1 LIHKTTRPLDPL
13 SYDEFMTLVGQSDEN
28 LRLLSQVFNV
38 DFVLR
43 DNQLIADTPDETV
56 INQLQRTLNSL
67 VLLIRQGKQPDERD
81 IIYLSH
87 CVIHNQEEAFFKLNT
102 RIIGRTVANKPIY
115 IKTLGQ
121 QRLMDAMA
129 NYDLVFA
136 SGPAGTG
143 KTYLSVVYA
152 VDLLKKGDV
161 KRIVL
166 TRPVVEA
173 GESLGFLPG
182 DLKEKVDP
190 YLRPLYDGLNDL
202 LGNEQVER
210 YIEKG
215 IIEIAP
221 LAYMRGRTMEDAFV
235 ILDEAQNTTSTQ
247 MLMVL
252 TRMGFRTKMVINGDQ
267 TQIDLKQPSGLTQ
280 AQAILSGVKDI
291 AFVELTPMDIVRNPL
306 VQLVIEA
313 YSKKRTGN

>member
-1 LIHKTTRPLDPL
+1 LIHKNSIPLEPC
-13 SYDEFMTLVGQSDEN
+13 SFEHFQTLCGQQDEN
-28 LRLLSQVFNV
+28 LKLLKQVFNV
-38 DFVLR
+38 DFVIR
-43 DNQLIADTPDETV
+43 DNNLIIDSLDEIV
-56 INQLQRTLNSL
+56 VDQVKRTLNA
-67 VLLIRQGKQPDERD
+67 LIRWIQMGKTPDERD

-87 CVIHNQEEAFFKLNT
+87 CVVNNTEASFFKLNS
-102 RIIGRTVANKPIY
+102 RIIGRTAFNKPIT

-121 QRLMDAMA
+121 QKLMEAMA
-129 NYDLVFA
+129 QYDMVFV

-152 VDLLKKGDV
+152 VDLLKKGDI

-202 LGNEQVER
+202 LGNEQVQK

-221 LAYMRGRTMEDAFV
+221 MAYMRGRTLEDAFV
-235 ILDEAQNTTSTQ
+235 ILDEAQNTTKSQ

-252 TRMGFRTKMVINGDQ
+252 TRMGFRTKIIINGDT
-267 TQIDLKQPSGLTQ
+267 TQIDLKQDSGFIQ
-280 AQAILSGVKDI
+280 ALKLLKGKKDI
-291 AFVELTPMDIVRNPL
+291 GFVELTPVDIVRNPL
-306 VQLVIEA
+306 VQIVIEA
-313 YSKKRTGN
+313 YSNK

>member
-1 LIHKTTRPLDPL
+1 MIHRNSLPLEPCNF
-13 SYDEFMTLVGQSDEN
+13 ETFQTLCGQSDEN
-28 LRLLSQVFNV
+28 LRLIKQVYNV
-38 DFVLR
+38 EFVIR
-43 DNQLIADTPDETV
+43 DNALIIDSLDEIVTEQV
-56 INQLQRTLNSL
+56 QRTINA
-67 VLLIRQGKQPDERD
+67 LIRWIQMGKTPDERD

-87 CVIHNQEEAFFKLNT
+87 CVVNNTEESFFKLNA
-102 RIIGRTVANKPIY
+102 RIIGRTAFNKPIT

-121 QRLMDAMA
+121 QKLMEAMA
-129 NYDLVFA
+129 QYDMVFV

-152 VDLLKKGDV
+152 VDLLKKGDI

-202 LGNEQVER
+202 LGNEQVQK

-221 LAYMRGRTMEDAFV
+221 LAYMRGRTLEDAFV
-235 ILDEAQNTTSTQ
+235 ILDEAQNTTKSQ

-252 TRMGFRTKMVINGDQ
+252 TRMGFRTKIIINGDT
-267 TQIDLKQPSGLTQ
+267 TQIDLKSDSGFIQ
-280 AQAILSGVKDI
+280 ALKLLKGKKDI
-291 AFVELTPMDIVRNPL
+291 GFVELTAVDIVRNPL
-306 VQLVIEA
+306 VQIVIEA
-313 YSKKRTGN
+313 YSNKTA

>member
-1 LIHKTTRPLDPL
+1 
-13 SYDEFMTLVGQSDEN
+13 MTLVGQSDEN

-56 INQLQRTLNSL
+56 ANQLQRTLNSL

-87 CVIHNQEEAFFKLNT
+87 CVIHNQEDAFFKLNT

-267 TQIDLKQPSGLTQ
+267 TQIDLKQPSGFTQ

-291 AFVELTPMDIVRNPL
+291 AFVELTAMDIVRNPL

-313 YSKKRTGN
+313 YSKKRTGS

>member
-1 LIHKTTRPLDPL
+1 MIHKTIRPLDTL
-13 SYDEFMTLVGQSDEN
+13 SYDEFMTLVGQADEN

-43 DNQLIADTPDETV
+43 DNQLIANTPDETIV
-56 INQLQRTLNSL
+56 NQLQRTLNSL

-267 TQIDLKQPSGLTQ
+267 TQIDLKQPSGFIQ
-280 AQAILSGVKDI
+280 AQTILKGVKDI
-291 AFVELTPMDIVRNPL
+291 AFVELSAMDIVRNPL

-313 YSKKRTGN
+313 YSKKRGGN

>member
-1 LIHKTTRPLDPL
+1 LIHKNSIELTPYTFE
-13 SYDEFMTLVGQSDEN
+13 EFQTLCGKQDEN
-28 LRLLSQVFNV
+28 LKLLKQVFNV
-38 DFVLR
+38 EFVLR
-43 DNQLIADTPDETV
+43 ENSLIIDTLDETIV
-56 INQLQRTLNSL
+56 SNLHRTING
-67 VLLIRQGKQPDERD
+67 LIQWIKTGKTPDERD

-87 CVIHNQEEAFFKLNT
+87 CVINNSEESFFKLNS
-102 RIIGRTVANKPIY
+102 RIIGRTAFNKPIY

-121 QRLMDAMA
+121 QKLMETMA
-129 NYDLVFA
+129 AYDMVFV

-152 VDLLKKGDV
+152 IELLKKGDI
-161 KRIVL
+161 KKIVL

-202 LGNEQVER
+202 LGNETVQK

-215 IIEIAP
+215 VIEIAP
-221 LAYMRGRTMEDAFV
+221 LAYMRGRTFEDAFV
-235 ILDEAQNTTSTQ
+235 ILDEAQNTTKNQ

-252 TRMGFRTKMVINGDQ
+252 TRMGFRTKIVINGDT
-267 TQIDLKQPSGLTQ
+267 TQIDLKQDSGFIQ
-280 AQAILSGVKDI
+280 ALRVLKNERNIGFCA
-291 AFVELTPMDIVRNPL
+291 LTPVDIVRNPL
-306 VQLVIEA
+306 VQIVIEA
-313 YSKKRTGN
+313 YSKK

>member
-1 LIHKTTRPLDPL
+1 MIHKNSLPLEPCTFETFQAL
-13 SYDEFMTLVGQSDEN
+13 CGQSDEN
-28 LRLLSQVFNV
+28 LRLLRQVYNV
-38 DFVLR
+38 DFVIR
-43 DNQLIADTPDETV
+43 DNTLIIDTLDEKLSDQV
-56 INQLQRTLNSL
+56 QRTLNA
-67 VLLIRQGKQPDERD
+67 LIRWIRMGKTPDERD

-87 CVIHNQEEAFFKLNT
+87 CVINNTEESFFKLNS
-102 RIIGRTVANKPIY
+102 RIIGRTAFNKPIT

-121 QRLMDAMA
+121 QRLMEAMA
-129 NYDLVFA
+129 QYDMVFV

-152 VDLLKKGDV
+152 VDLLKKGDI

-173 GESLGFLPG
+173 GEALGFLPG

-202 LGNEQVER
+202 LGNEAVEK

-221 LAYMRGRTMEDAFV
+221 LAYMRGRTLEDAFV
-235 ILDEAQNTTSTQ
+235 ILDEAQNTTKSQ

-252 TRMGFRTKMVINGDQ
+252 TRMGFRTKMIINGDT
-267 TQIDLKQPSGLTQ
+267 TQIDLKQDSGFLQALT
-280 AQAILSGVKDI
+280 LLKGKKDI
-291 AFVELTPMDIVRNPL
+291 GFVELTAVDIVRNPL
-306 VQLVIEA
+306 VQIVIEA
-313 YSKKRTGN
+313 YSKP

>member
-1 LIHKTTRPLDPL
+1 MIHKNSIPLEPC
-13 SYDEFMTLVGQSDEN
+13 SFEHFQTLCGQQDEN
-28 LRLLSQVFNV
+28 LRLLKQVFNV
-38 DFVLR
+38 DFVIR
-43 DNQLIADTPDETV
+43 DNVLIIDSLDETT
-56 INQLQRTLNSL
+56 IDQLLRTLNA
-67 VLLIRQGKQPDERD
+67 LIRWIQMGKSPDERD

-87 CVIHNQEEAFFKLNT
+87 CVVNNTEESFFKLNS
-102 RIIGRTVANKPIY
+102 RIIGRTAFNKPIT

-121 QRLMDAMA
+121 QKLMEAMA
-129 NYDLVFA
+129 QYDMVFV

-152 VDLLKKGDV
+152 VDLLKKGDI

-202 LGNEQVER
+202 LGNEQVQK

-221 LAYMRGRTMEDAFV
+221 MAYMRGRTLEDAFV
-235 ILDEAQNTTSTQ
+235 ILDEAQNTTKSQ

-252 TRMGFRTKMVINGDQ
+252 TRMGFRTKIIINGDT
-267 TQIDLKQPSGLTQ
+267 TQIDLKQDSGFIQ
-280 AQAILSGVKDI
+280 ALKLLKGKKDI
-291 AFVELTPMDIVRNPL
+291 GFVELSPVDIVRNPL
-306 VQLVIEA
+306 VQIVIEA
-313 YSKKRTGN
+313 YSNK

>member
-1 LIHKTTRPLDPL
+1 LIHKK
-13 SYDEFMTLVGQSDEN
+13 TLPIEACNFEEYQTLCGQQDEN
-28 LRLLSQVFNV
+28 LKLLKQVFNLE
-38 DFVLR
+38 FVIR
-43 DNQLIADTPDETV
+43 DGSLILDSLDDELCL
-56 INQLQRTLNSL
+56 NLQRTVNG
-67 VLLIRQGKQPDERD
+67 LIRWIKMGKTPDERD

-87 CVIHNQEEAFFKLNT
+87 CVLNNTEESFFKLNSK
-102 RIIGRTVANKPIY
+102 IIGRTVFNKPIT

-121 QRLMDAMA
+121 QKLMETMS
-129 NYDLVFA
+129 NYDMVFV

-152 VDLLKKGDV
+152 VDLLKRGDV

-202 LGNEQVER
+202 LGNEQVQK

-221 LAYMRGRTMEDAFV
+221 LAYMRGRTLEDAFV
-235 ILDEAQNTTSTQ
+235 ILDEAQNTTKSQ

-252 TRMGFRTKMVINGDQ
+252 TRMGFRTKMIINGDT
-267 TQIDLKQPSGLTQ
+267 TQVDLKQDSGFIQ
-280 AQAILSGVKDI
+280 ALRLLKGKKNIG
-291 AFVELTPMDIVRNPL
+291 FVELSPVDIVRNPL
-306 VQLVIEA
+306 VQVVIEA
-313 YSKKRTGN
+313 YSDKNL

>member
-1 LIHKTTRPLDPL
+1 LIHKNSIPL
-13 SYDEFMTLVGQSDEN
+13 EACTFEQFQTLCGQQDEN
-28 LRLLSQVFNV
+28 LKLLKQVFNV
-38 DFVLR
+38 EFVIR
-43 DNQLIADTPDETV
+43 DNALILDSMDELITDQLH
-56 INQLQRTLNSL
+56 RTLNG
-67 VLLIRQGKQPDERD
+67 LIRWIQMGKTPDERD

-87 CVIHNQEEAFFKLNT
+87 CVINNTEESFFKLNS
-102 RIIGRTVANKPIY
+102 RIIGRTAFNKPIT

-121 QRLMDAMA
+121 QRLMEAMA
-129 NYDLVFA
+129 QYDMVFV

-152 VDLLKKGDV
+152 VDLLKKGDI

-202 LGNEQVER
+202 LGNEQVQK

-221 LAYMRGRTMEDAFV
+221 MAYMRGRTLEDAFV
-235 ILDEAQNTTSTQ
+235 ILDEAQNTTKSQ

-252 TRMGFRTKMVINGDQ
+252 TRMGFRTKIIINGDT
-267 TQIDLKQPSGLTQ
+267 TQIDLKQDSGFIQ
-280 AQAILSGVKDI
+280 ALKLLKGKKDI
-291 AFVELTPMDIVRNPL
+291 GFVELTPVDIVRNPL
-306 VQLVIEA
+306 VQIVIEA
-313 YSKKRTGN
+313 YSNNKL

>member
-1 LIHKTTRPLDPL
+1 LIHKNTIPLEPC
-13 SYDEFMTLVGQSDEN
+13 SFEHFQTLCGQQDEN
-28 LRLLSQVFNV
+28 LKLLKQVFNV
-38 DFVLR
+38 DFVIR
-43 DNQLIADTPDETV
+43 DNILIIDSLDETIV
-56 INQLQRTLNSL
+56 DQVHRSLNA
-67 VLLIRQGKQPDERD
+67 LIRWIQMGKTPDERD

-87 CVIHNQEEAFFKLNT
+87 CVVNNTEESFFKLNS
-102 RIIGRTVANKPIY
+102 RIIGRTAFNKPIT

-121 QRLMDAMA
+121 QKLMEAMTQ
-129 NYDLVFA
+129 YDMVFV

-152 VDLLKKGDV
+152 VDLLKKGDI

-202 LGNEQVER
+202 LGNEQVQK

-221 LAYMRGRTMEDAFV
+221 MAYMRGRTLEDAFV
-235 ILDEAQNTTSTQ
+235 ILDEAQNTTKSQ

-252 TRMGFRTKMVINGDQ
+252 TRMGFRTKIIINGDT
-267 TQIDLKQPSGLTQ
+267 TQIDLKQDSGFIQ
-280 AQAILSGVKDI
+280 ALKLLKGKKDI
-291 AFVELTPMDIVRNPL
+291 GFVELSPVDIVRNPL
-306 VQLVIEA
+306 VQIVIEA
-313 YSKKRTGN
+313 YSNK

>member
-1 LIHKTTRPLDPL
+1 MIHKNSRPLNPYTL
-13 SYDEFMTLVGQSDEN
+13 EEFQTLCGKQDEN
-28 LRLLSQVFNV
+28 LKLIKQVFNV
-38 DFVLR
+38 EFVLR
-43 DNQLIADTPDETV
+43 ENTLIFDTQEETLV
-56 INQLQRTLNSL
+56 SNLERTLNG
-67 VLLIRQGKQPDERD
+67 LIQWIKMGKVPDERD

-87 CVIHNQEEAFFKLNT
+87 CVINNTEESFFKLNS
-102 RIIGRTVANKPIY
+102 RIIGRTVFNKPIY

-121 QRLMDAMA
+121 QKLMDTMA
-129 NYDLVFA
+129 TFDMVFV

-152 VDLLKKGDV
+152 IDLLKKGDI
-161 KRIVL
+161 KKIVL

-182 DLKEKVDP
+182 DLKEKVEP

-202 LGNEQVER
+202 LGTETVQK

-221 LAYMRGRTMEDAFV
+221 MAYMRGRTFEDAFV
-235 ILDEAQNTTSTQ
+235 ILDEAQNTTKNQ

-252 TRMGFRTKMVINGDQ
+252 TRMGFRTKIIINGDT
-267 TQIDLKQPSGLTQ
+267 TQIDLKQESGFIQ
-280 AQAILSGVKDI
+280 ALKLLKGKKDI
-291 AFVELTPMDIVRNPL
+291 GFIELTPVDIVRNPL
-306 VQLVIEA
+306 VQVVIEA
-313 YSKKRTGN
+313 YSKK

>member
-1 LIHKTTRPLDPL
+1 LIHKNSIPL
-13 SYDEFMTLVGQSDEN
+13 EACNFEQFQTLCGQQDEN
-28 LRLLSQVFNV
+28 LKLLKQVFNV
-38 DFVLR
+38 EFVIR
-43 DNQLIADTPDETV
+43 DNALILDSLDEVVADQLK
-56 INQLQRTLNSL
+56 RTLNG
-67 VLLIRQGKQPDERD
+67 LIRWIQMGKTPDERD

-87 CVIHNQEEAFFKLNT
+87 CVINNSEESFFKLNS
-102 RIIGRTVANKPIY
+102 RIIGRTAFNKPIT

-121 QRLMDAMA
+121 QRLMEAMA
-129 NYDLVFA
+129 QYDMVFV

-152 VDLLKKGDV
+152 VDLLKKGDI

-202 LGNEQVER
+202 LGNEQVQK

-221 LAYMRGRTMEDAFV
+221 MAYMRGRTLEDAFV
-235 ILDEAQNTTSTQ
+235 ILDEAQNTTKSQ

-252 TRMGFRTKMVINGDQ
+252 TRMGFRTKIIINGDT
-267 TQIDLKQPSGLTQ
+267 TQIDLKQDSGFIQ
-280 AQAILSGVKDI
+280 ALKLLKGKKDI
-291 AFVELTPMDIVRNPL
+291 GFVELTPVDIVRNPL
-306 VQLVIEA
+306 VQIVIEA
-313 YSKKRTGN
+313 YSSK

>member
-1 LIHKTTRPLDPL
+1 MIHKNSIPLEPC
-13 SYDEFMTLVGQSDEN
+13 SFEHFQTLCGQQDEN
-28 LRLLSQVFNV
+28 LKLLKQVFNV
-38 DFVLR
+38 DFVIR
-43 DNQLIADTPDETV
+43 DNVLIIDSLDETLV
-56 INQLQRTLNSL
+56 DQVHRSLNA
-67 VLLIRQGKQPDERD
+67 LIRWIQMGKTPDERD

-87 CVIHNQEEAFFKLNT
+87 CVVNNTEDSFFKLNS
-102 RIIGRTVANKPIY
+102 RIIGRTAFNKPIT

-121 QRLMDAMA
+121 QKLMEAMA
-129 NYDLVFA
+129 QYDMVFV

-152 VDLLKKGDV
+152 VDLLKKGDI

-202 LGNEQVER
+202 LGNEQVQK

-221 LAYMRGRTMEDAFV
+221 MAYMRGRTLEDAFV
-235 ILDEAQNTTSTQ
+235 ILDEAQNTTKSQ

-252 TRMGFRTKMVINGDQ
+252 TRMGFRTKIIINGDT
-267 TQIDLKQPSGLTQ
+267 TQIDLKQDSGFIQ
-280 AQAILSGVKDI
+280 ALKLLKGKKDI
-291 AFVELTPMDIVRNPL
+291 GFVELSPVDIVRNPL
-306 VQLVIEA
+306 VQIVIEA
-313 YSKKRTGN
+313 YSNK

>member
-1 LIHKTTRPLDPL
+1 MIHKNTIPLEPC
-13 SYDEFMTLVGQSDEN
+13 SFEQFQTLCGQQDEN
-28 LRLLSQVFNV
+28 LRLLRQVFNIE
-38 DFVLR
+38 FVIR
-43 DNQLIADTPDETV
+43 DNALIIDSLDEVVIDQLH
-56 INQLQRTLNSL
+56 RTLNSL
-67 VLLIRQGKQPDERD
+67 IRWIQMGKTPDERD

-87 CVIHNQEEAFFKLNT
+87 CVVNNTEESFFKLNS
-102 RIIGRTVANKPIY
+102 RIIGRTAFNKPIT

-121 QRLMDAMA
+121 QKLMEAMA
-129 NYDLVFA
+129 QYDMVFV

-152 VDLLKKGDV
+152 VDLLKKGDI

-173 GESLGFLPG
+173 GEALGFLPG

-202 LGNEQVER
+202 LGNEQVQK

-221 LAYMRGRTMEDAFV
+221 MAYMRGRTLEDAFV
-235 ILDEAQNTTSTQ
+235 ILDEAQNTTKSQ

-252 TRMGFRTKMVINGDQ
+252 TRMGFRTKMIINGDT
-267 TQIDLKQPSGLTQ
+267 TQIDLKQDSGFIQ
-280 AQAILSGVKDI
+280 ALKLLKGKKDI
-291 AFVELTPMDIVRNPL
+291 GFVELSPVDIVRNPL
-306 VQLVIEA
+306 VQIVIEA
-313 YSKKRTGN
+313 YSQK

>member
-1 LIHKTTRPLDPL
+1 MIHKTTRPLDPL

-43 DNQLIADTPDETV
+43 DNQLIADTPDELV
-56 INQLQRTLNSL
+56 VNQLQRTLNSL
-67 VLLIRQGKQPDERD
+67 LLLIRQGKTPDERD

-87 CVIHNQEEAFFKLNT
+87 CVIHNQEEAYFKLNT
-102 RIIGRTVANKPIY
+102 RIIGRTTANKPIY

-129 NYDLVFA
+129 NYDLVFV

-252 TRMGFRTKMVINGDQ
+252 TRMGFRTKLIINGDQ
-267 TQIDLKQPSGLTQ
+267 TQIDLKQPSGFTQ
-280 AQAILSGVKDI
+280 AKDILKGVKDI
-291 AFVELTPMDIVRNPL
+291 AFVELTAMDIVRNPL

-313 YSKKRTGN
+313 YSKKRDGS

>member
-1 LIHKTTRPLDPL
+1 
-13 SYDEFMTLVGQSDEN
+13 VGQSDEN

-56 INQLQRTLNSL
+56 ANQLQRTLNSL

-87 CVIHNQEEAFFKLNT
+87 CVIHNQEDAFFKLNT

-221 LAYMRGRTMEDAFV
+221 LAYMRGRTMEDALV

-267 TQIDLKQPSGLTQ
+267 TQIDLKQPSGFTQ

-291 AFVELTPMDIVRNPL
+291 AFVELTAMDIVRNPL

-313 YSKKRTGN
+313 YSKKRTGS

>member
-1 LIHKTTRPLDPL
+1 LIHKNSIPL
-13 SYDEFMTLVGQSDEN
+13 EACTFEQFQTLCGQQDEN
-28 LRLLSQVFNV
+28 LKLLKQVFNV
-38 DFVLR
+38 EFVIR
-43 DNQLIADTPDETV
+43 DNALILDSLDEVVTDH
-56 INQLQRTLNSL
+56 LHRTLNG
-67 VLLIRQGKQPDERD
+67 LIRWIQMGKTPDERD

-87 CVIHNQEEAFFKLNT
+87 CVINNTEESFFKLNS
-102 RIIGRTVANKPIY
+102 RIIGRTAFNKPIT

-121 QRLMDAMA
+121 QRLMEAMA
-129 NYDLVFA
+129 QYDMVFV

-152 VDLLKKGDV
+152 VDLLKKGDI

-202 LGNEQVER
+202 LGNEQVQK

-221 LAYMRGRTMEDAFV
+221 MAYMRGRTLEDAFV
-235 ILDEAQNTTSTQ
+235 ILDEAQNTTKSQ

-252 TRMGFRTKMVINGDQ
+252 TRMGFRTKIIINGDT
-267 TQIDLKQPSGLTQ
+267 TQIDLKQDSGFIQ
-280 AQAILSGVKDI
+280 ALKLLKGKKDI
-291 AFVELTPMDIVRNPL
+291 GFVELTPVDIVRNPL
-306 VQLVIEA
+306 VQIVIEA
-313 YSKKRTGN
+313 YSNNKL

>member
-1 LIHKTTRPLDPL
+1 LIHKNSLPLEPCNF
-13 SYDEFMTLVGQSDEN
+13 ETFQTLCGQSDEN
-28 LRLLSQVFNV
+28 LRLIKQVYNV
-38 DFVLR
+38 EFVIR
-43 DNQLIADTPDETV
+43 DNALIIDSLDEIVTEQV
-56 INQLQRTLNSL
+56 QRTINA
-67 VLLIRQGKQPDERD
+67 LIRWIQMGKTPDERD

-87 CVIHNQEEAFFKLNT
+87 CVVNNTEESFFKLNA
-102 RIIGRTVANKPIY
+102 RIIGRTAFNKPIT

-121 QRLMDAMA
+121 QKLMEAMA
-129 NYDLVFA
+129 QYDMVFV

-152 VDLLKKGDV
+152 VDLLKKGDI

-202 LGNEQVER
+202 LGNEQVQK

-221 LAYMRGRTMEDAFV
+221 LAYMRGRTLEDAFV
-235 ILDEAQNTTSTQ
+235 ILDEAQNTTKSQ

-252 TRMGFRTKMVINGDQ
+252 TRMGFRTKIIINGDT
-267 TQIDLKQPSGLTQ
+267 TQIDLKSDSGFIQ
-280 AQAILSGVKDI
+280 ALKLLKGKKDI
-291 AFVELTPMDIVRNPL
+291 GFVELTAVDIVRNPL
-306 VQLVIEA
+306 VQIVIEA
-313 YSKKRTGN
+313 YSSKTA

>member
-1 LIHKTTRPLDPL
+1 MIHKNSIPLEPC
-13 SYDEFMTLVGQSDEN
+13 SFEHFQTLCGQQDEN
-28 LRLLSQVFNV
+28 LKLLKQVFNV
-38 DFVLR
+38 DFVIR
-43 DNQLIADTPDETV
+43 DNNLIIDSLEETTVDQLH
-56 INQLQRTLNSL
+56 RTLNA
-67 VLLIRQGKQPDERD
+67 LIRWIQMGKTPDERD

-87 CVIHNQEEAFFKLNT
+87 CVVNNTEASFFKLNS
-102 RIIGRTVANKPIY
+102 RIIGRTAFNKPIT

-121 QRLMDAMA
+121 QKLMEAMA
-129 NYDLVFA
+129 RYDMVFV

-152 VDLLKKGDV
+152 VDLLKKGDI

-202 LGNEQVER
+202 LGNEQVQK

-221 LAYMRGRTMEDAFV
+221 MAYMRGRTLEDAFV
-235 ILDEAQNTTSTQ
+235 ILDEAQNTTKSQ

-252 TRMGFRTKMVINGDQ
+252 TRMGFRTKIIINGDT
-267 TQIDLKQPSGLTQ
+267 TQIDLKQDSGFIQ
-280 AQAILSGVKDI
+280 ALKLLKGKKDI
-291 AFVELTPMDIVRNPL
+291 GFVELTPVDIVRNPL
-306 VQLVIEA
+306 VQIVIEA
-313 YSKKRTGN
+313 YSNK

>member
-1 LIHKTTRPLDPL
+1 LIHKN
-13 SYDEFMTLVGQSDEN
+13 SYPIEVCNFEEFQTLCGQQDEN
-28 LRLLSQVFNV
+28 LKLLKQVYNV
-38 DFVLR
+38 EFVLR
-43 DNQLIADTPDETV
+43 DNSVILDTLDEDLCLN
-56 INQLQRTLNSL
+56 IQKTLNSL
-67 VLLIRQGKQPDERD
+67 IRWIKMGKTTDERD

-87 CVIHNQEEAFFKLNT
+87 CVLNNTEESFFKLNS
-102 RIIGRTVANKPIY
+102 RIIGRTAFNKPIT

-121 QRLMDAMA
+121 QKLMEVMA
-129 NYDLVFA
+129 DFDMVFV

-202 LGNEQVER
+202 LGNEQVQK

-221 LAYMRGRTMEDAFV
+221 LAYMRGRTLEDAFV
-235 ILDEAQNTTSTQ
+235 ILDEAQNTTKSQ

-252 TRMGFRTKMVINGDQ
+252 TRMGFRTKIIINGDT
-267 TQIDLKQPSGLTQ
+267 TQVDLKQDSGFIQ
-280 AQAILSGVKDI
+280 ALRLLKGKKDI
-291 AFVELTPMDIVRNPL
+291 GFVEVTAVDIVRNPL
-306 VQLVIEA
+306 VQIVIEA
-313 YSKKRTGN
+313 YSNKSV

>member
-1 LIHKTTRPLDPL
+1 MIHKNSIPLEPC
-13 SYDEFMTLVGQSDEN
+13 SFEHFQTLCGQQDEN
-28 LRLLSQVFNV
+28 LKLLKQVFNV

-43 DNQLIADTPDETV
+43 DNVLIIDSLDETIV
-56 INQLQRTLNSL
+56 DQVYRSLNA
-67 VLLIRQGKQPDERD
+67 LIRWIQMGKTPDERD

-87 CVIHNQEEAFFKLNT
+87 CVVNNIEESFFKLNS
-102 RIIGRTVANKPIY
+102 RIIGRTAFNKPIT

-121 QRLMDAMA
+121 QKLMEAMA
-129 NYDLVFA
+129 QYDMVFV

-152 VDLLKKGDV
+152 VDLLKKGDI

-202 LGNEQVER
+202 LGNEQVQK

-221 LAYMRGRTMEDAFV
+221 MAYMRGRTLEDAFV
-235 ILDEAQNTTSTQ
+235 ILDEAQNTTKSQ

-252 TRMGFRTKMVINGDQ
+252 TRMGFRTKIIINGDT
-267 TQIDLKQPSGLTQ
+267 TQIDLKQDSGFIQ
-280 AQAILSGVKDI
+280 ALKLLKGKKDI
-291 AFVELTPMDIVRNPL
+291 GFVELSPVDIVRNPL
-306 VQLVIEA
+306 VQIVIEA
-313 YSKKRTGN
+313 YSNK

>member
-1 LIHKTTRPLDPL
+1 MIHKTTRPLDPL

-56 INQLQRTLNSL
+56 ANQLQRTLNSL

-267 TQIDLKQPSGLTQ
+267 TQIDLKQPSGFTQ

-291 AFVELTPMDIVRNPL
+291 AFVELTAMDIVRNPL

-313 YSKKRTGN
+313 YSKKRDGS